1 MHICN
6 ADKMGSI
13 PSQKQNWLRK
23 LHATENMASYLKCYK
38 SKKKRNTGKPVIP
51 YGALH
56 VDETVMQNKK
66 LQVLS
71 CKQH

>member
-1 MHICN
+1 
-6 ADKMGSI
+6 
-13 PSQKQNWLRK
+13 
-23 LHATENMASYLKCYK
+23 MASYLKCYK
-38 SKKKRNTGKPVIP
+38 SKKKETLEKTVIP

-71 CKQH
+71 CKQHQNKRYALV

>member
-1 MHICN
+1 MLQI
-6 ADKMGSI
+6 
-13 PSQKQNWLRK
+13 
-23 LHATENMASYLKCYK
+23 
-38 SKKKRNTGKPVIP
+38 KKNDNKKNTGKTVIQ

-56 VDETVMQNKK
+56 IDEKVMQNKK

>member
-1 MHICN
+1 L
-6 ADKMGSI
+6 
-13 PSQKQNWLRK
+13 LRK

-38 SKKKRNTGKPVIP
+38 SKKKETLEKTVIP

-71 CKQH
+71 CKQHQNKRYALV